1 MSRCGRF
8 REYVA
13 AYDGCSRAGVLE
25 LCWPSFGVSG
35 QRGFVQLHEQCVM
48 CQVGLAGR
56 QAAASLGTIGERYGS
71 EKRRTCNWSVAG
83 RPLER
88 VDICTGLGVVV

>member
-1 MSRCGRF
+1 
-8 REYVA
+8 
-13 AYDGCSRAGVLE
+13 
-25 LCWPSFGVSG
+25 
-35 QRGFVQLHEQCVM
+35 M
-48 CQVGLAGR
+48 CQAGLAGR

-88 VDICTGLGVVV
+88 VDICTSLGVVV